1 MKGNEGSS
9 DAPTEAATTEG
20 AVAAMQR
27 ELVRR
32 ERRKIWLIGALV
44 VVGLLSIFGLVVLA
58 PFAIQAWMMR
68 HF

>member
-9 DAPTEAATTEG
+9 DASTEAATTEG
-20 AVAAMQR
+20 AVAEMQR

-32 ERRKIWLIGALV
+32 ERRKIWLIGALI
-44 VVGLLSIFGLVVLA
+44 VVGLLLIFGLVVLA
-58 PFAIQAWMMR
+58 PFALQAWMMR